1 MSQASSAAARWRG
14 ILEAFRDSGLSQ
26 ADFCRER
33 GLSLH
38 TLRKHLYGRRNR
50 PTRATPVEFVPVVAA
65 DPGGPAPSPR
75 RDDPIVLIL
84 GGGRRV
90 AVAPGFD
97 ADTLR
102 RLVDAVEGLA

>member
-1 MSQASSAAARWRG
+1 MSQPSSAASRWPE
-14 ILEAFRDSGLSQ
+14 ILESFRDSGLSQ

-38 TLRKHLYGRRNR
+38 TLRKHLYGRRGG
-50 PTRATPVEFVPVVAA
+50 TTQAIPVEFVPALA
-65 DPGGPAPSPR
+65 PAPDGPTPPPR

-102 RLVDAVEGLA
+102 RLVEAVEGLA

>member
-1 MSQASSAAARWRG
+1 MSQPSSTAARWRE
-14 ILEAFRDSGLSQ
+14 ILEAFRDSGMSQ

-38 TLRKHLYGRRNR
+38 TLRKRLYGSRG
-50 PTRATPVEFVPVVAA
+50 PATAAAPVEFVPVVA
-65 DPGGPAPSPR
+65 PTTGGPAPPPR
-75 RDDPIVLIL
+75 REDPIVLIL
-84 GGGRRV
+84 EGGRRV

-102 RLVDAVEGLA
+102 RLVEAVEGLA